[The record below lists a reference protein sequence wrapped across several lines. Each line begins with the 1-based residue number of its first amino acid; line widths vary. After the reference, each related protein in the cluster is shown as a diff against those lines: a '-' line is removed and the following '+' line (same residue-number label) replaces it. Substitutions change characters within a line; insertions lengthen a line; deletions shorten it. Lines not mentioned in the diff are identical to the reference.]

1 MKVVRVLVAALIA
14 APPAL
19 SAQAA
24 GDAAVGISTSGKRH
38 SPALVTLASAI
49 LPGLGQ
55 AIMHQKR
62 SAAYL
67 ILEGAGLTYYISQQR
82 DGNRKRDRYRSLSRT
97 VARAGLSPDG
107 PNGDWDYYE
116 RMEKY
121 VASGAYDK
129 VAGGAVDPETD
140 SDTFNG
146 AMWLLA
152 RQTYW
157 RDPES
162 PPSVESAEYKAALAF
177 YVDRAVTSE
186 FLWSWTSNPAAY
198 QSYRSAIAGSNNAF
212 RNAEQTLSLVLANH
226 FLSAI
231 DAYTSVRMRVRRNGQ
246 GITTLSASLA
256 F

>member
-1 MKVVRVLVAALIA
+1 MKALLWIAALIA
-14 APPAL
+14 APQAL

-24 GDAAVGISTSGKRH
+24 RDATSGISQSEKRY
-38 SPALVTLASAI
+38 SPAVVTLASAV

-55 AIMHQKR
+55 AMMHQKR

-67 ILEGAGLTYYISQQR
+67 ILEGAGLAYYFSQQH
-82 DGNRKRDRYRSLSRT
+82 DGNKKRNEYRTLSRT
-97 VARAGLSPDG
+97 VARASLSPNG

-121 VASGAYDK
+121 VASGAYDRI
-129 VAGGAVDPETD
+129 AGGEVDPETD
-140 SDTFNG
+140 PETFNG

-157 RDPES
+157 RDPEI
-162 PPSVESAEYKAALAF
+162 PPSPQSEEYRSALNF
-177 YVDRAVTSE
+177 YLDRAATPE
-186 FLWSWTSNPAAY
+186 FLWSWTSNAAAY
-198 QSYRSAIAGSNNAF
+198 QTYRSAIARSNNAF

-231 DAYTSVRMRVRRNGQ
+231 DAYTSVRMRVRRNGD